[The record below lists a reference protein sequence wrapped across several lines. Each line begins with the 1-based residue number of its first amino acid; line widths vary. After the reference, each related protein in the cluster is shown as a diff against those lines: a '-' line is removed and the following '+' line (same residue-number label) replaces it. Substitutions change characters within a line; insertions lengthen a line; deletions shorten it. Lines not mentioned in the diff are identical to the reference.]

1 MIYYH
6 KEVYFNLIST
16 ILTEANRTKINMPDT
31 DNTETESSTR
41 SRTPGNNAQPSS
53 PSGAETQD
61 GNGGGGWDAVIEHIK
76 GHRIDFILAV
86 TRALTVLCTL
96 SYLIGFP
103 GPATNRF
110 KQALLMNAATSSL
123 RLHQRMPPPPLNQLS
138 RDYFLGLIREDS
150 FHYFIFPFMF
160 FTGQPITLA
169 LLPCALYA
177 LFNLAVYAISILDKL
192 GNQEALKLEIGN
204 FVAKYQQSL
213 LHTIALSEVALM
225 PTLVIS
231 VFTRVVSIL
240 VPLFY
245 CRFLMLRYQSTRNAH
260 LKLLISQIKT
270 IATTYASR
278 YMRR

>member
-1 MIYYH
+1 
-6 KEVYFNLIST
+6 
-16 ILTEANRTKINMPDT
+16 MPDT
-31 DNTETESSTR
+31 DNTETTDSSATR
-41 SRTPGNNAQPSS
+41 SRTPGTNAQASNASS
-53 PSGAETQD
+53 SSASSTGTGSQI
-61 GNGGGGWDAVIEHIK
+61 GGWDVVIEHIK
-76 GHRIDFILAV
+76 GHKIDFILAV

-103 GPATNRF
+103 GPASNRF

-138 RDYFLGLIREDS
+138 RAYFMNLFREDS
-150 FHYFIFPFMF
+150 FHYLIFPFMF

-192 GNQEALKLEIGN
+192 GNQEALKLEISN

-225 PTLVIS
+225 PTVVIS
-231 VFTRVVSIL
+231 VFTRVVSVL

-245 CRFLMLRYQSTRNAH
+245 YRFLMLRYNSTRNAH

-278 YMRR
+278 YMRS